1 MQDLM
6 DVLVETKKPKSIEVA
21 KTLKL
26 IDAKDKSYD
35 LVIIKA
41 NLTLDD
47 ARNIANA
54 INKVN
59 QNNGPELHTLSM
71 NFNKVLKDEGV
82 ITMLN
87 QIPKTTSIIA
97 FVECGITD
105 KTGQAIIDWASKTN
119 NLDGIYI

>member
-71 NFNKVLKDEGV
+71 NFNKDLKDEGI